1 MTDYQDVI
9 AEFVDSEPV
18 EAQALGDA
26 LARPEGRAYLIDLLV
41 LRGLVGDARAIGG
54 RPANAT
60 GSRTANVA
68 GGPGA
73 RGLGARG
80 LGAGG
85 LQPAGTSKHAT
96 RWLSIAALLTMGVAG
111 GFLAARLMFM
121 RGEVNQINDARPPA
135 ETAMPASTVTAPA
148 PTHVIRMEKGVDWN
162 ERSGGN

>member
-18 EAQALGDA
+18 DAQALGDA

-68 GGPGA
+68 GG
-73 RGLGARG
+73 
-80 LGAGG
+80 

-96 RWLSIAALLTMGVAG
+96 RWLSIAAFLTMGVAG

>member
-41 LRGLVGDARAIGG
+41 LRGLVSDARAIGG

-60 GSRTANVA
+60 NVA

-73 RGLGARG
+73 RGLGA
-80 LGAGG
+80 GG
-85 LQPAGTSKHAT
+85 LQAAGSSRPPT